1 MASAEQWNDSD
12 FAAEVTAARIQGP
25 RAVAILLLFG
35 VVLFFV
41 AAVAWAWWAEIDE
54 VTRGQGTVIPSSQ
67 VQVIQNLEGG
77 ILKEILVREG
87 EMVEAGQ
94 ILLRIDDTGFAASLG
109 EQQAA
114 RYSLMGQMARLTAES
129 EGGALEFPPELMAEA
144 RQLAVNERKLF
155 NARRAD
161 LKSQLGILR
170 QQMDQRKQELTEL
183 RGQLKQ
189 NRSGLVL
196 LEEELQMTE
205 PLVRNGV
212 VPKINLLRLRREVN
226 DLEGLIQSTI
236 LALPRAKSAVQ
247 EASRRIEERYL
258 NSRSEALRELN
269 AVKAEFAQ
277 VEQSILAARDRVVR
291 TDLRSPVRGI
301 VKQLN
306 ISTIGGV
313 VMPGMNLMEVVP
325 LDDTLLVE
333 ARVLP
338 ADVAFLKPGQEAT
351 VKLTAYDF
359 AIYGGLPATLERISA
374 DTIVDERG
382 DSYYQIIVR
391 TDKSE
396 LVHQGKVLPIIPG
409 MVASVDIL
417 TGRKTVLDYLLKPIL
432 KARNRA
438 LTER

>member
-25 RAVAILLLFG
+25 RPVAILLLFG
-35 VVLFFV
+35 VVLFF
-41 AAVAWAWWAEIDE
+41 AAAISWAWWAEIDE

-77 ILKEILVREG
+77 ILKEILVKDG

-114 RYSLMGQMARLTAES
+114 YYSLMGQMARLTAES

-170 QQMDQRKQELTEL
+170 QQVDQRRQELTEI
-183 RGQLKQ
+183 RGQLTQ
-189 NRSGLVL
+189 NRSSLVL
-196 LEEELQMTE
+196 LEEELALTE
-205 PLVRNGV
+205 PLFRKGV
-212 VPKINLLRLRREVN
+212 VPEINFIRLRREVN
-226 DLEGLIQSTI
+226 DLEGLIKGTL
-236 LALPRAKSAVQ
+236 LAQPRAKSAVR
-247 EASRRIEERYL
+247 EATRRIEEKYL
-258 NSRSEALRELN
+258 NYRSEALRELN
-269 AVKAEFAQ
+269 AKKAEFAQ
-277 VEQSILAARDRVVR
+277 VEQSILAARDRVLR
-291 TDLRSPVRGI
+291 RDIRSPVKGI
-301 VKQLN
+301 VKQLK
-306 ISTIGGV
+306 IRTIGGV
-313 VMPGMNLMEVVP
+313 VTPGMNLMEIVP

-338 ADVAFLKPGQEAT
+338 ADVAFLQPGQVAT

-359 AIYGGLPATLERISA
+359 SIYGGLPAKLVRISA

-432 KARNRA
+432 KTRNRA

>member
-1 MASAEQWNDSD
+1 MANAEQWNDSD

-25 RAVAILLLFG
+25 RVVAILLLFG
-35 VVLFFV
+35 VILFF
-41 AAVAWAWWAEIDE
+41 AAAIAWAWWAQIDE

-77 ILKEILVREG
+77 ILKAILVKEG
-87 EMVEAGQ
+87 ELVEAGQ
-94 ILLRIDDTGFAASLG
+94 ILLRIDDTSFAASLG
-109 EQQAA
+109 EQKAA
-114 RYSLMGQMARLTAES
+114 FYSLMGQIARLTAES
-129 EGGALEFPPELMAEA
+129 EGSALEFPPELLAEA
-144 RQLAVNERKLF
+144 RQVAVNERKLF

-170 QQMDQRKQELTEL
+170 KQVDQRRQELIEL
-183 RGQLKQ
+183 RGLLKQ

-226 DLEGLIQSTI
+226 DLEGLINGTI
-236 LALPRAKSAVQ
+236 LALPRSKSAVQ
-247 EASRRIEERYL
+247 EATRRIEERYL
-258 NSRSEALRELN
+258 NFRSEALRELN
-269 AVKAEFAQ
+269 AQKAEFAQ
-277 VEQSILAARDRVVR
+277 VEQAILAAKDRVLR

-301 VKQLN
+301 VKQMN
-306 ISTIGGV
+306 IRTIGGI

-338 ADVAFLKPGQEAT
+338 ADVAFLKPGQKAT

-359 AIYGGLPATLERISA
+359 SIYGGLDAELVRISA

-382 DSYYQIIVR
+382 ESYYQIIVR

-396 LVHQGKVLPIIPG
+396 LVHHGNVLPIIPG

>member
-25 RAVAILLLFG
+25 RGVAILLLFG

-41 AAVAWAWWAEIDE
+41 AAITWAWWAEIDE

-114 RYSLMGQMARLTAES
+114 YYSLMGQMARLTAES

-170 QQMDQRKQELTEL
+170 QQVDQRRQELTEL

-189 NRSGLVL
+189 NRSSLVL

-226 DLEGLIQSTI
+226 DLEGVIQSTI

-247 EASRRIEERYL
+247 EATRRIEERYL

-269 AVKAEFAQ
+269 AIKAEFAQ

-333 ARVLP
+333 ARILP

-374 DTIVDERG
+374 DTILDERG

-432 KARNRA
+432 KARDRA

>member
-35 VVLFFV
+35 VVLFF
-41 AAVAWAWWAEIDE
+41 AAAIAWAWWAEIDE

-109 EQQAA
+109 EQTAA
-114 RYSLMGQMARLTAES
+114 YYSLMGQMARLTAES

-170 QQMDQRKQELTEL
+170 QQVDQREQELTEL

-189 NRSGLVL
+189 NRSSLVL

-205 PLVRNGV
+205 PLVQSGV

-247 EASRRIEERYL
+247 EATRRIEERYL

-269 AVKAEFAQ
+269 AIKAEFAQ
-277 VEQSILAARDRVVR
+277 VEQSILTARDRVVR

-338 ADVAFLKPGQEAT
+338 ADVAFLQPGQEAT

-359 AIYGGLPATLERISA
+359 SIYGGLPATLERISA

-382 DSYYQIIVR
+382 ESYYQIIVR

-396 LVHQGKVLPIIPG
+396 LVHRGKVLPIIPG

-432 KARNRA
+432 KARDRA

>member
-1 MASAEQWNDSD
+1 MASTEQWSDAD
-12 FAAEVTAARIQGP
+12 FASEVTAAQVRGP
-25 RAVAILLLFG
+25 RPVAILLLIFI
-35 VVLFFV
+35 VLFFV
-41 AAVAWAWWAEIDE
+41 AAVTWAWWAEVDV

-77 ILKEILVREG
+77 ILKKILVKEG
-87 EMVEAGQ
+87 DMVEAGQ
-94 ILLRIDDTGFAASLG
+94 ILLRIDDTGLASRLG
-109 EQQAA
+109 EQTAA
-114 RYSLMGQMARLTAES
+114 YYSLMGQVARLTAES
-129 EGGALEFPPELMAEA
+129 EGSALEFPPELMAEA
-144 RQLAVNERKLF
+144 RQVAVNERSLF

-170 QQMDQRKQELTEL
+170 KQVEQRKQELTEL

-189 NRSGLVL
+189 NRSSLVL
-196 LEEELQMTE
+196 LHEEMEMTE

-226 DLEGLIQSTI
+226 DLEGLIKATI

-247 EASRRIEERYL
+247 EATRRIEEKYL
-258 NSRSEALRELN
+258 NFRSEALSELN
-269 AVKAEFAQ
+269 IRRAEFAQ
-277 VEQSILAARDRVVR
+277 VEQSILAAKDRVLR
-291 TDLRSPVRGI
+291 TDIRSPVKGI
-301 VKQLN
+301 VKKMN
-306 ISTIGGV
+306 IRTIGGV
-313 VMPGMNLMEVVP
+313 VSPGMNLMEVVP

-338 ADVAFLKPGQEAT
+338 ADVAFLKPGQDAT

-359 AIYGGLPATLERISA
+359 SIYGGLKAKLERISA

-391 TDKSE
+391 TDKNE
-396 LVHQGKVLPIIPG
+396 LVHRGKVLPIIPG
-409 MVASVDIL
+409 MVASIDIL

-432 KARNRA
+432 KARDRA

>member
-35 VVLFFV
+35 VVLFF
-41 AAVAWAWWAEIDE
+41 AAAIAWAWWAEIDE

-114 RYSLMGQMARLTAES
+114 YYSLMGQMARLTAES

-170 QQMDQRKQELTEL
+170 QQVDQRKQELTEL

-189 NRSGLVL
+189 NRSSLAL
-196 LEEELQMTE
+196 LEEELALTE
-205 PLVRNGV
+205 PLFRKGV
-212 VPKINLLRLRREVN
+212 VPEINFIRLRREVN

-247 EASRRIEERYL
+247 EATRRIEERYL

-269 AVKAEFAQ
+269 AIKAEFAQ
-277 VEQSILAARDRVVR
+277 VEQSILAARDRVMR

-306 ISTIGGV
+306 IRTIGGV
-313 VMPGMNLMEVVP
+313 VLPGMNLMEVVP

-333 ARVLP
+333 ARILP

-359 AIYGGLPATLERISA
+359 SIYGGLPATLERISA

-432 KARNRA
+432 KARDRA

>member
-1 MASAEQWNDSD
+1 MANAEQWNDSD

-25 RAVAILLLFG
+25 RPVAILLLFG
-35 VVLFFV
+35 VILFF
-41 AAVAWAWWAEIDE
+41 AAAITWAWWAEIDE

-109 EQQAA
+109 EQKAA
-114 RYSLMGQMARLTAES
+114 YYSLMGQIARLTTES

-144 RQLAVNERKLF
+144 RQVAVNERKLY

-170 QQMDQRKQELTEL
+170 KQVDQRKQELTEL
-183 RGQLKQ
+183 RGLLKQ

-196 LEEELQMTE
+196 LEEEFQMTE

-212 VPKINLLRLRREVN
+212 VPKINLLRLKREVN
-226 DLEGLIQSTI
+226 DLEGLITGTI

-247 EASRRIEERYL
+247 EATRRIEERYL
-258 NSRSEALRELN
+258 NFRSEALRELN
-269 AVKAEFAQ
+269 SQKGEFAQ
-277 VEQSILAARDRVVR
+277 VEQVILAAKDRVLR

-306 ISTIGGV
+306 ITTIGGV
-313 VMPGMNLMEVVP
+313 VLPGMNLMEVVP

-338 ADVAFLKPGQEAT
+338 ADVAFLKPGQKAT

-359 AIYGGLPATLERISA
+359 SIYGGLDAKLVRISA

-382 DSYYQIIVR
+382 ESYYQIIVR

-396 LVHQGKVLPIIPG
+396 LVHQGQILPIIPG

-432 KARNRA
+432 KTRNRA

>member
-1 MASAEQWNDSD
+1 MPKNERWTDAD
-12 FAAEVTAARIQGP
+12 FASDVTAARMQGP
-25 RAVAILLLFG
+25 SGVAILLLFS
-35 VVLFFV
+35 VTLFFV
-41 AAVAWAWWAEIDE
+41 AAITWAWWAEIDE

-77 ILKEILVREG
+77 ILKKILVKEG
-87 EMVEAGQ
+87 DMVEAGQ

-109 EQQAA
+109 EQNAA

-170 QQMDQRKQELTEL
+170 KQVDQREQELTEL

-189 NRSGLVL
+189 NRSSLVL

-205 PLVRNGV
+205 PLVQSGV

-226 DLEGLIQSTI
+226 DLEGLINGTL

-247 EASRRIEERYL
+247 EATRRIEERYL
-258 NSRSEALRELN
+258 NFRSEALRELN
-269 AVKAEFAQ
+269 AIKAEFAQ
-277 VEQSILAARDRVVR
+277 VEQSILAARDRVLR

-313 VMPGMNLMEVVP
+313 VAPGMNLMEVVP

-359 AIYGGLPATLERISA
+359 SIYGGLSARLERISA

-396 LVHQGKVLPIIPG
+396 LVHRGKVLPIIPG

-432 KARNRA
+432 KARDRA

>member
-1 MASAEQWNDSD
+1 
-12 FAAEVTAARIQGP
+12 V
-25 RAVAILLLFG
+25 
-35 VVLFFV
+35 
-41 AAVAWAWWAEIDE
+41 
-54 VTRGQGTVIPSSQ
+54 
-67 VQVIQNLEGG
+67 
-77 ILKEILVREG
+77 
-87 EMVEAGQ
+87 
-94 ILLRIDDTGFAASLG
+94 
-109 EQQAA
+109 
-114 RYSLMGQMARLTAES
+114 
-129 EGGALEFPPELMAEA
+129 
-144 RQLAVNERKLF
+144 AVNERKLF

-170 QQMDQRKQELTEL
+170 KQVDQRKQELTEL

-196 LEEELQMTE
+196 LVEELEITE
-205 PLVRNGV
+205 PLVQTGV

-226 DLEGLIQSTI
+226 DLEGLIKGTL
-236 LALPRAKSAVQ
+236 LAVPRAKSAVQ
-247 EASRRIEERYL
+247 EATRRIEERYL
-258 NSRSEALRELN
+258 NFRSEALRELN
-269 AVKAEFAQ
+269 AQKGEFAQ
-277 VEQSILAARDRVVR
+277 VEQSIMAAKDRVVR

-338 ADVAFLKPGQEAT
+338 ADVAFLQPGQVAT

-359 AIYGGLPATLERISA
+359 SIYGGLDAKLERISA

-396 LVHQGKVLPIIPG
+396 LVHRGNVLPIIPG

-432 KARNRA
+432 KAKNRA

>member
-1 MASAEQWNDSD
+1 MPKNERWTDAD
-12 FAAEVTAARIQGP
+12 FASEVTAARMQGP
-25 RAVAILLLFG
+25 SWVAILLLFSIT
-35 VVLFFV
+35 LFFV
-41 AAVAWAWWAEIDE
+41 AAITWAWWAEIDE

-77 ILKEILVREG
+77 ILKKILVREG

-109 EQQAA
+109 EQSAA

-129 EGGALEFPPELMAEA
+129 EGSALEFPPELMAEA
-144 RQLAVNERKLF
+144 RQLAVNERSLF

-170 QQMDQRKQELTEL
+170 KQVDQRRQELIEL
-183 RGQLKQ
+183 RGRLKQ
-189 NRSGLVL
+189 NRSSLVL

-226 DLEGLIQSTI
+226 DLEGLIKGTI
-236 LALPRAKSAVQ
+236 LALPGAKSAVQ
-247 EASRRIEERYL
+247 EATRRIEERYL

-269 AVKAEFAQ
+269 AIKAEFAQ
-277 VEQSILAARDRVVR
+277 VEQSILAARDRVLR

-313 VMPGMNLMEVVP
+313 VTPGMNLMEIVP

-333 ARVLP
+333 ARILP
-338 ADVAFLKPGQEAT
+338 ADVAFLKPGQAAT

-359 AIYGGLPATLERISA
+359 SIYGGLTARLERISA

-382 DSYYQIIVR
+382 ESYYQIIVR

-396 LVHQGKVLPIIPG
+396 LVHQGKILPIIPG
-409 MVASVDIL
+409 MVASIDIL
-417 TGRKTVLDYLLKPIL
+417 TGRKTILDYLLKPIL

>member
-25 RAVAILLLFG
+25 RPVAILLLFG

-41 AAVAWAWWAEIDE
+41 AAITWAWWAEIDE

-114 RYSLMGQMARLTAES
+114 YYSLMGQMARLTAES
-129 EGGALEFPPELMAEA
+129 EGGSLEFPPELMAEA
-144 RQLAVNERKLF
+144 RQVAVNERKLF

-170 QQMDQRKQELTEL
+170 KQVDQREQELTEL
-183 RGQLKQ
+183 RGQLRQ
-189 NRSGLVL
+189 NRSSLVL

-205 PLVRNGV
+205 PLVRSGV

-226 DLEGLIQSTI
+226 DLEGLIKGTL

-247 EASRRIEERYL
+247 ESTRRIEERYL

-269 AVKAEFAQ
+269 AQKAEFAQ
-277 VEQSILAARDRVVR
+277 VEQSILAAKDRVVR
-291 TDLRSPVRGI
+291 TELRSPVRGI

-306 ISTIGGV
+306 IRTIGGV
-313 VMPGMNLMEVVP
+313 VIPGMNLMEVVP

-338 ADVAFLKPGQEAT
+338 ADVAFLQPGQVAT

-359 AIYGGLPATLERISA
+359 SIYGGLPAKLVRISA

>member
-109 EQQAA
+109 EQNAA

-129 EGGALEFPPELMAEA
+129 EGGALEFAPELMAEA
-144 RQLAVNERKLF
+144 RQLAINERKLF

-170 QQMDQRKQELTEL
+170 KQVDQREQELTEL

-189 NRSGLVL
+189 NRSSLVL

-205 PLVRNGV
+205 PLVRSGV

-247 EASRRIEERYL
+247 EATRRIEERYL

-269 AVKAEFAQ
+269 AIKAEFAQ

-338 ADVAFLKPGQEAT
+338 ADVAFLKPGQKAT

-359 AIYGGLPATLERISA
+359 SIYGGLTATLERISA

-382 DSYYQIIVR
+382 ESYYQIIVR

-396 LVHQGKVLPIIPG
+396 LVHRGKVLPIIPG

>member
-129 EGGALEFPPELMAEA
+129 EGGALEFAPELMAEA
-144 RQLAVNERKLF
+144 RQLAINERKLF

-170 QQMDQRKQELTEL
+170 KQVDQREQELTEL

-189 NRSGLVL
+189 NRSSLVL

-205 PLVRNGV
+205 PLVRSGV

-359 AIYGGLPATLERISA
+359 SIYGGLPATLERISA

-396 LVHQGKVLPIIPG
+396 LVHRGKVLPIIPG

-417 TGRKTVLDYLLKPIL
+417 TGRKTVLNYLLKPIL
-432 KARNRA
+432 KARDRA

>member
-35 VVLFFV
+35 VVLFF
-41 AAVAWAWWAEIDE
+41 AAAIAWAWWAEIDE

-114 RYSLMGQMARLTAES
+114 YYSLMGQMARLTAES
-129 EGGALEFPPELMAEA
+129 EGGSLEFPPELMAEA
-144 RQLAVNERKLF
+144 RQVAVNERKLF

-170 QQMDQRKQELTEL
+170 KQVDQRRQELTEL

-189 NRSGLVL
+189 NRSSSVL

-205 PLVRNGV
+205 PLVRSGV

-226 DLEGLIQSTI
+226 DLEGLINGTL

-258 NSRSEALRELN
+258 NFRSEALRELN
-269 AVKAEFAQ
+269 AQKAEFAQ
-277 VEQSILAARDRVVR
+277 VEQSILAAKDRVVR

-313 VMPGMNLMEVVP
+313 VIPGMNLMEVVP

-338 ADVAFLKPGQEAT
+338 ADVAFLQPGQVAT

-359 AIYGGLPATLERISA
+359 SIYGGLPAKLVRISA

>member
-1 MASAEQWNDSD
+1 MANAEQWNDSD

-25 RAVAILLLFG
+25 RPVAILLLFG
-35 VVLFFV
+35 VILFF
-41 AAVAWAWWAEIDE
+41 AAAITWAWWAEIDE

-87 EMVEAGQ
+87 DIVEAGQ

-114 RYSLMGQMARLTAES
+114 YYSLMGQMARLTAEA

-170 QQMDQRKQELTEL
+170 QQVDQRRQELTEL

-189 NRSGLVL
+189 NRSSLVL

-226 DLEGLIQSTI
+226 DLEGVIQSTI

-247 EASRRIEERYL
+247 EATRRIEERYL

-269 AVKAEFAQ
+269 AIKAEFAQ

-333 ARVLP
+333 ARILP

-374 DTIVDERG
+374 DTILDERG

-432 KARNRA
+432 KARDRA

>member
-25 RAVAILLLFG
+25 RPVAILLLFG

-41 AAVAWAWWAEIDE
+41 AAITWAWWAEIDE

-77 ILKEILVREG
+77 ILEKILVKEG
-87 EMVEAGQ
+87 DMVEAGQ

-109 EQQAA
+109 EQNAA
-114 RYSLMGQMARLTAES
+114 RYSLMGQMARLTAEA
-129 EGGALEFPPELMAEA
+129 EGSALEFPPELMAEA
-144 RQLAVNERKLF
+144 RQVAVNERKLF

-170 QQMDQRKQELTEL
+170 KQVDQRKQEVTEI
-183 RGQLKQ
+183 RGQLRQ
-189 NRSGLVL
+189 NRSSLVL

-205 PLVRNGV
+205 PLVRSGV

-226 DLEGLIQSTI
+226 DLEGLIKGTL
-236 LALPRAKSAVQ
+236 LAQPRAKSAVQ
-247 EASRRIEERYL
+247 EATRRIEERYL
-258 NSRSEALRELN
+258 NFRSEALRELN
-269 AVKAEFAQ
+269 AKKAEFAQ
-277 VEQSILAARDRVVR
+277 VEQSILSAQDRVRR

-313 VMPGMNLMEVVP
+313 VIPGMNLMEVVP

-359 AIYGGLPATLERISA
+359 SIYGGLAAKLERISA

-396 LVHQGKVLPIIPG
+396 LTHQGKVLPIIPV

>member
-41 AAVAWAWWAEIDE
+41 AAIAWAWWAEIDE

-77 ILKEILVREG
+77 ILKKILVKEG
-87 EMVEAGQ
+87 DMVEAGQ

-109 EQQAA
+109 EQKAA
-114 RYSLMGQMARLTAES
+114 YYNLMGQMARLTAES
-129 EGGALEFPPELMAEA
+129 DGSALEYPPELMAEA
-144 RQLAVNERKLF
+144 RQVAVNERSLF

-170 QQMDQRKQELTEL
+170 QQVDQRKQELTEL

-189 NRSGLVL
+189 NRSSLVL
-196 LEEELQMTE
+196 LQEELAMTE

-212 VPKINLLRLRREVN
+212 VPKINLLRLRRELN
-226 DLEGLIQSTI
+226 DLEGVIQSTL
-236 LALPRAKSAVQ
+236 LAVPRAKSAVQ
-247 EASRRIEERYL
+247 EATRRIEERYL

-269 AVKAEFAQ
+269 TKKAEFAQ
-277 VEQSILAARDRVVR
+277 VEQSILAAKDRVVR
-291 TDLRSPVRGI
+291 TDVRSPVRGI

-306 ISTIGGV
+306 IRTIGGV
-313 VMPGMNLMEVVP
+313 VIPGMNLMEVVP

-359 AIYGGLPATLERISA
+359 SIYGGLSARLERISA

-396 LVHQGKVLPIIPG
+396 LVHRGKVLPIIPG

-432 KARNRA
+432 KARDRA

>member
-25 RAVAILLLFG
+25 RVVAILLLFG
-35 VVLFFV
+35 VILFF
-41 AAVAWAWWAEIDE
+41 AAAITWAWWAEIDE

-109 EQQAA
+109 EQKAA
-114 RYSLMGQMARLTAES
+114 YYSLMGQIARLTTES

-144 RQLAVNERKLF
+144 RQVAVNERKLY

-170 QQMDQRKQELTEL
+170 KQVDQRKQELTEL
-183 RGQLKQ
+183 RGLLKQ

-196 LEEELQMTE
+196 LEEEFQMTE

-226 DLEGLIQSTI
+226 DLEGLITGTL

-247 EASRRIEERYL
+247 EATRRIEERYL
-258 NSRSEALRELN
+258 NFRSEALRELN
-269 AVKAEFAQ
+269 SQKGEFAQ
-277 VEQSILAARDRVVR
+277 VEQVILAAKDRVLR

-313 VMPGMNLMEVVP
+313 VLPGMNLMEVVP

-338 ADVAFLKPGQEAT
+338 ADVAFLKPGQKAT

-359 AIYGGLPATLERISA
+359 SIYGGLDAKLVRISA

-382 DSYYQIIVR
+382 ESYYQIIVR

-396 LVHQGKVLPIIPG
+396 LVHQGQILPIIPG

-432 KARNRA
+432 KTRNRA

>member
-25 RAVAILLLFG
+25 RGVAILLLFG

-41 AAVAWAWWAEIDE
+41 AAITWAWWAEIDE

-114 RYSLMGQMARLTAES
+114 YYSLMGQMARLTAEA

-170 QQMDQRKQELTEL
+170 QQVDQRRQELTEL

-189 NRSGLVL
+189 NRSSLVL

-226 DLEGLIQSTI
+226 DLEGVIQSTI

-247 EASRRIEERYL
+247 EATRRIEERYL

-269 AVKAEFAQ
+269 AIKAEFAQ

-333 ARVLP
+333 ARILP
-338 ADVAFLKPGQEAT
+338 ADVAFLQPGQVAT

-359 AIYGGLPATLERISA
+359 SIYGGLKAELVRISA
-374 DTIVDERG
+374 DTILDERG

-432 KARNRA
+432 KTRNRA

>member
-25 RAVAILLLFG
+25 RVVAILLLFG
-35 VVLFFV
+35 VILFF
-41 AAVAWAWWAEIDE
+41 AAAITWAWWAEIDE

-114 RYSLMGQMARLTAES
+114 YYSLMGQMARLTAEA

-170 QQMDQRKQELTEL
+170 QQVDQRRQELTEL

-189 NRSGLVL
+189 NRSSLVL

-226 DLEGLIQSTI
+226 DLEGVIQSTI

-247 EASRRIEERYL
+247 EATRRIEERYL

-269 AVKAEFAQ
+269 AIKAEFAQ

-333 ARVLP
+333 ARILP

-374 DTIVDERG
+374 DTILDERG

-432 KARNRA
+432 KARDRA

>member
-1 MASAEQWNDSD
+1 MPKNERWTDAD
-12 FAAEVTAARIQGP
+12 FASEVTAARMQGP
-25 RAVAILLLFG
+25 SWVAILLLFSIT
-35 VVLFFV
+35 LFFV
-41 AAVAWAWWAEIDE
+41 AAITWAWWAEIDE

-77 ILKEILVREG
+77 ILKKILVREG

-109 EQQAA
+109 EQSAA

-129 EGGALEFPPELMAEA
+129 EGSALEFPPELMAEA
-144 RQLAVNERKLF
+144 RQLAVNERSLF

-170 QQMDQRKQELTEL
+170 KQVDQRRQELIEL
-183 RGQLKQ
+183 RGRLKQ
-189 NRSGLVL
+189 NRSSLVL

-226 DLEGLIQSTI
+226 DLEGLIKGTI
-236 LALPRAKSAVQ
+236 LALPGAKSAVQ
-247 EASRRIEERYL
+247 EATRRIEERYL
-258 NSRSEALRELN
+258 SSRSEALRELN
-269 AVKAEFAQ
+269 AIKAEFAQ
-277 VEQSILAARDRVVR
+277 VEQSILAARDRVLR

-313 VMPGMNLMEVVP
+313 VAPGMNLMEIVP

-333 ARVLP
+333 ARILP
-338 ADVAFLKPGQEAT
+338 ADVAFLKPGQVAT

-359 AIYGGLPATLERISA
+359 SIYGGLTARLERISA

-382 DSYYQIIVR
+382 ESYYQIIVR

-396 LVHQGKVLPIIPG
+396 LVHQGKILPIIPG
-409 MVASVDIL
+409 MVASIDIL
-417 TGRKTVLDYLLKPIL
+417 TGRKTILDYLLKPIL

>member
-1 MASAEQWNDSD
+1 MFGVISF
-12 FAAEVTAARIQGP
+12 FAA
-25 RAVAILLLFG
+25 AIT
-35 VVLFFV
+35 
-41 AAVAWAWWAEIDE
+41 WAWWAEIDE

-87 EMVEAGQ
+87 DMVEAGQ
-94 ILLRIDDTGFAASLG
+94 ILLRIDDTGLAASLG
-109 EQQAA
+109 EQQVAY
-114 RYSLMGQMARLTAES
+114 YSLMGQMARLTAES
-129 EGGALEFPPELMAEA
+129 EGGSLEFPPELMAEA
-144 RQLAVNERKLF
+144 RQVAVNERKLF

-170 QQMDQRKQELTEL
+170 KQVDQRDQELTEL
-183 RGQLKQ
+183 RGQLRQ
-189 NRSGLVL
+189 NRSSLVL

-205 PLVRNGV
+205 PLVRSGV

-226 DLEGLIQSTI
+226 DLEGLIKGTL
-236 LALPRAKSAVQ
+236 LAQPRAKSAVQ
-247 EASRRIEERYL
+247 EATRRIEERYL

-269 AVKAEFAQ
+269 AQKAEFAQ
-277 VEQSILAARDRVVR
+277 VEQSILAAKDRVLR

-313 VMPGMNLMEVVP
+313 VIPGMNLMEVVP

-338 ADVAFLKPGQEAT
+338 ADVAFLQPGQEAT

-359 AIYGGLPATLERISA
+359 SIYGGLPAKLVRISA

-396 LVHQGKVLPIIPG
+396 LTHQGKVLPIIPG

-417 TGRKTVLDYLLKPIL
+417 TGRKTVLDYILKPIL

>member
-25 RAVAILLLFG
+25 RGVAILLLFG
-35 VVLFFV
+35 VILFF
-41 AAVAWAWWAEIDE
+41 AAAITWAWWAEIDE

-114 RYSLMGQMARLTAES
+114 YYSLMGQMARLTAEA

-170 QQMDQRKQELTEL
+170 QQVDQRRQELTEL

-189 NRSGLVL
+189 NRSSLVL

-226 DLEGLIQSTI
+226 DLEGVIQSTI

-247 EASRRIEERYL
+247 EATRRIEERYL

-269 AVKAEFAQ
+269 AIKAEFAQ

-333 ARVLP
+333 ARILP

-359 AIYGGLPATLERISA
+359 SIYGGLPATLVRISA
-374 DTIVDERG
+374 DTILDERG

-432 KARNRA
+432 KARDRA

>member
-41 AAVAWAWWAEIDE
+41 AAIAWAWWAEIDE

-77 ILKEILVREG
+77 ILKKILVKEG
-87 EMVEAGQ
+87 DMVEAGQ

-109 EQQAA
+109 EQNAA

-129 EGGALEFPPELMAEA
+129 EGGAVEFAPELMAEA
-144 RQLAVNERKLF
+144 RQLAINERKLF

-170 QQMDQRKQELTEL
+170 KQVDQREQELTEL

-189 NRSGLVL
+189 NRSSLVL

-205 PLVRNGV
+205 PLVQSGV

-247 EASRRIEERYL
+247 EATRRIEERYL
-258 NSRSEALRELN
+258 SFRSEALGELN
-269 AVKAEFAQ
+269 AIKAEFAQ
-277 VEQSILAARDRVVR
+277 VEQSILAARDRVLR

-313 VMPGMNLMEVVP
+313 VAPGMNLMEVVP

-338 ADVAFLKPGQEAT
+338 ADVAFLKPGQKAT

-359 AIYGGLPATLERISA
+359 SIYGGLTATLERISA

-396 LVHQGKVLPIIPG
+396 LVHRGKVLPIIPG
-409 MVASVDIL
+409 MVASIDIL

-432 KARNRA
+432 KARDRA

>member
-1 MASAEQWNDSD
+1 MASAEQWSDSD

-25 RAVAILLLFG
+25 RPVAILMLFG
-35 VVLFFV
+35 VILFFV
-41 AAVAWAWWAEIDE
+41 AAIVWAWWAEIDE

-77 ILKEILVREG
+77 ILKRILVKEG

-94 ILLRIDDTGFAASLG
+94 ILLRIDDTSFASSLG
-109 EQQAA
+109 EQKAA
-114 RYSLMGQMARLTAES
+114 RYSLMGQMARLIAEA
-129 EGGALEFPPELMAEA
+129 EGSALEFSPELMAEA
-144 RQLAVNERKLF
+144 RQVAVNERKLF

-161 LKSQLGILR
+161 LTSQLGILR
-170 QQMDQRKQELTEL
+170 KQVDQRMQELTEL

-189 NRSGLVL
+189 NRSSSVL
-196 LEEELQMTE
+196 LEEEMEMTE
-205 PLVRNGV
+205 PLVQSGV

-226 DLEGLIQSTI
+226 DLEGLIKGTI

-247 EASRRIEERYL
+247 EATRRIEERYL
-258 NSRSEALRELN
+258 NFRSESLRELN
-269 AVKAEFAQ
+269 AQKAEFAQ
-277 VEQSILAARDRVVR
+277 VEQAILAARDRVLR

-313 VMPGMNLMEVVP
+313 VMPGMSLMEVVP

-338 ADVAFLKPGQEAT
+338 ADVAFLKPGQKAT

-359 AIYGGLPATLERISA
+359 SIYGGLDAKLERISA

-391 TDKSE
+391 TDKTE
-396 LVHQGKVLPIIPG
+396 LVHKGDVLPIIPG

-417 TGRKTVLDYLLKPIL
+417 TGRKTVLDYILKPIL
-432 KARNRA
+432 KAKNRA

>member
-1 MASAEQWNDSD
+1 MANAEQWNDSD

-25 RAVAILLLFG
+25 RPVAFLLLFG
-35 VVLFFV
+35 VILFF
-41 AAVAWAWWAEIDE
+41 AAAITWAWWAEIDE

-77 ILKEILVREG
+77 ILKAILVREG

-109 EQQAA
+109 EQKAA
-114 RYSLMGQMARLTAES
+114 YYSLMGQIARLTTES

-144 RQLAVNERKLF
+144 RSVAVNERKLY

-170 QQMDQRKQELTEL
+170 KQVDQRKQELTEL
-183 RGQLKQ
+183 RGLLKQ

-196 LEEELQMTE
+196 LEEEFQMTE

-212 VPKINLLRLRREVN
+212 VPKINLLRLRRELN
-226 DLEGLIQSTI
+226 DLEGLIKGTL

-247 EASRRIEERYL
+247 ESSRRIEERYL
-258 NSRSEALRELN
+258 NFRSEALRELN
-269 AVKAEFAQ
+269 SQKGEFAQ
-277 VEQSILAARDRVVR
+277 VEQVILAAKDRVLR

-313 VMPGMNLMEVVP
+313 VLPGMNLMEIVP

-338 ADVAFLKPGQEAT
+338 ADVAFLQPGQVAT

-359 AIYGGLPATLERISA
+359 SIYGGLDAKLVRISA

-382 DSYYQIIVR
+382 ESYYQIIVR

-396 LVHQGKVLPIIPG
+396 LVHQGQILPIIPG

-432 KARNRA
+432 KTRNRA

>member
-1 MASAEQWNDSD
+1 MASAEQWSDSD
-12 FAAEVTAARIQGP
+12 FAAEVTAAKIQGP
-25 RAVAILLLFG
+25 RPVAILLLFG
-35 VVLFFV
+35 VVLFF
-41 AAVAWAWWAEIDE
+41 AAAIAWAWWAEIDE

-77 ILKEILVREG
+77 ILKAILVREG
-87 EMVEAGQ
+87 EMVKAGQ
-94 ILLRIDDTGFAASLG
+94 VLLRIDDTGFAASLG
-109 EQQAA
+109 EQKAA
-114 RYSLMGQMARLTAES
+114 YYSLMGQVARLTAES
-129 EGGALEFPPELMAEA
+129 DGSAVEFPPELMAEA
-144 RQLAVNERKLF
+144 RQVAVNERSLF

-170 QQMDQRKQELTEL
+170 QQVDQRKQELTEL

-189 NRSGLVL
+189 NRSSLVL
-196 LEEELQMTE
+196 LQEELAMTE
-205 PLVRNGV
+205 PLVLNGV

-226 DLEGLIQSTI
+226 DLEGLIKSTI

-258 NSRSEALRELN
+258 NFRSEALGELN
-269 AVKAEFAQ
+269 SRRSEFAQ
-277 VEQSILAARDRVVR
+277 VEQSILAARDRVLR
-291 TDLRSPVRGI
+291 RDIRSPVRGI
-301 VKQLN
+301 VKQLR
-306 ISTIGGV
+306 IRTIGGV
-313 VMPGMNLMEVVP
+313 VTPGMDLMEVVP

-359 AIYGGLPATLERISA
+359 SIYGGLTAKLERISA

-396 LVHQGKVLPIIPG
+396 LVHRGKILPIIPG
-409 MVASVDIL
+409 MVASIDIL

-432 KARNRA
+432 KARDRA

>member
-35 VVLFFV
+35 VVLFF
-41 AAVAWAWWAEIDE
+41 AAAIAWAWWAEIDE

-114 RYSLMGQMARLTAES
+114 YYSLMGQMARLTAES
-129 EGGALEFPPELMAEA
+129 EGGAVEFPPELMAEA

-170 QQMDQRKQELTEL
+170 QQVDQRKQELTEL
-183 RGQLKQ
+183 RGQLKH
-189 NRSGLVL
+189 NRSSLVL
-196 LEEELQMTE
+196 LEEELALTE
-205 PLVRNGV
+205 PLFRKGV
-212 VPKINLLRLRREVN
+212 VPEINFIRLRREVN

-247 EASRRIEERYL
+247 EATRRIEERYL

-269 AVKAEFAQ
+269 AIKAEFAQ

-306 ISTIGGV
+306 IPTIGGV

-359 AIYGGLPATLERISA
+359 SIYGGLPATLERISA

-432 KARNRA
+432 KARDRA